1 MNVNLFVFYFAVFY
15 LFLFGCKYTFFC
27 IVMREK
33 VKKSFGGWR
42 AKGTKNRQGDILF
55 RAKGSYGVVMSFLSK
70 LFSKKPPEDTSM
82 KYLIVGLGNIGDEYT
97 GTRHNSGFM
106 VIDRLV
112 GEAGVKYVLERHA
125 YRAEVKHKGRTLVV
139 IRPTTYMN
147 LSGKAVKY
155 WLQAERVELQNLL
168 VVVDDI
174 ALDPGIIRIKKQGA
188 AGGHNGLTDIELALG
203 TQAYNRLR
211 MGVGSNFSR
220 GRQIDYVL
228 GRFAAD
234 ELAAMETAVGTACEA
249 VRCFATQGIDRTM
262 NLYNSKGNAH
272 GGKEER

>member
-1 MNVNLFVFYFAVFY
+1 MKWPKWLASLCWKEACKVDNTDAV
-15 LFLFGCKYTFFC
+15 
-27 IVMREK
+27 
-33 VKKSFGGWR
+33 S
-42 AKGTKNRQGDILF
+42 
-55 RAKGSYGVVMSFLSK
+55 
-70 LFSKKPPEDTSM
+70 
-82 KYLIVGLGNIGDEYT
+82 KYLIVGLGNVGAEYE
-97 GTRHNSGFM
+97 GTRHNAGFM
-106 VIDRLV
+106 VVDALARE
-112 GEAGVKYVLERHA
+112 GEARWSLERHA
-125 YRAEVKHKGRTLVV
+125 YRTEVRHKGRVLVL
-139 IRPTTYMN
+139 IKPTTYMN

-155 WLQAERVELQNLL
+155 WLQAERVELPNLL

-228 GRFAAD
+228 GRFGED

-272 GGKEER
+272 GVKV

>member
-1 MNVNLFVFYFAVFY
+1 MKWPKWLASLCWKEACKVDNTDAV
-15 LFLFGCKYTFFC
+15 
-27 IVMREK
+27 
-33 VKKSFGGWR
+33 S
-42 AKGTKNRQGDILF
+42 
-55 RAKGSYGVVMSFLSK
+55 
-70 LFSKKPPEDTSM
+70 
-82 KYLIVGLGNIGDEYT
+82 KYLIVGLGNVGAEYE
-97 GTRHNSGFM
+97 GTRHNAGFM
-106 VIDRLV
+106 VMDALARE
-112 GEAGVKYVLERHA
+112 GEARWSLERHA
-125 YRAEVKHKGRTLVV
+125 YRTEVRHKGRVLVL
-139 IRPTTYMN
+139 IKPTTYMN

-155 WLQAERVELQNLL
+155 WLQAERVELPNLL

-228 GRFAAD
+228 GRFGED

-272 GGKEER
+272 GVKV